1 VDHREPSGVLT
12 LKISD
17 IKTEPPFSTLFSIGD
32 NTLADIVK
40 SMQVNGYDDA
50 QPVVIWGDVLIDGH
64 TRLKA
69 AAQIGLE
76 EIPVSAKFFATED
89 EALDYAIGRQRE
101 RRHLTDAELARCLA
115 ELDRRRT
122 AGRPE
127 KLAQHCANYGKSS
140 AETAALL
147 GISPRKVEQ
156 IRTINDHAPEEIKK
170 ALDSGEKTVNKA
182 YKETQE
188 YRREVKKPEEKEQPK
203 PKYTAKELANLPPS
217 QGLNFARLAIM
228 NLEQIQPND
237 TEKDAAFQT
246 VRKWINDRS

>member
-1 VDHREPSGVLT
+1 
-12 LKISD
+12 LKISH

-76 EIPVSAKFFATED
+76 EIPVSEKYFTTED

-115 ELDRRRT
+115 ELDKRREHGGNR
-122 AGRPE
+122 RSE
-127 KLAQHCANYGKSS
+127 DFKAQRCALKKSS
-140 AETAALL
+140 AESAALL
-147 GISPRKVEQ
+147 GISARKVEQ

-188 YRREVKKPEEKEQPK
+188 YRNKNETKTENKPIMSKRQQN
-203 PKYTAKELANLPPS
+203 AIPPAL
-217 QGLNFARLAIM
+217 GLHQAQIAIV
-228 NLEQIQPND
+228 NLERIAKND
-237 TEKDAAFQT
+237 SKRAEGINKVQE
-246 VRKWINDRS
+246 WINANA